1 MFIAVPSD
9 WLVAG
14 LYNSGLQIFE
24 DVGKDAMLANKVA
37 NSATETSPTQSHRES
52 AFSSIP
58 GAWCVLLIC
67 LTAWVGLNDIS
78 VSNPETASM
87 IAKPVFVIDLNSASV
102 AELAALPE
110 VGDSL
115 ASRIVEYRQAHG
127 PYLQIEELTEVRG
140 VGVQTLEQLRPMLTL
155 GNNYQPIQTSVD
167 VPQALTRD
175 QRPAASH

>member
-24 DVGKDAMLANKVA
+24 DVGKDAMLENKVA
-37 NSATETSPTQSHRES
+37 NAATETVANAATETPATQSHRES
-52 AFSSIP
+52 AFCSIP

-67 LTAWVGLNDIS
+67 LTAWVGLKDIS
-78 VSNPETASM
+78 VSNPETAST
-87 IAKPVFVIDLNSASV
+87 IAKPVFVIDLNSAGV

-115 ASRIVEYRQAHG
+115 ASRIVEYRQVHG

-155 GNNYQPIQTSVD
+155 GNNY
-167 VPQALTRD
+167 
-175 QRPAASH
+175 